1 MEMARRAVG
10 PQLVSSVS
18 GLEMKAFHQLKVK
31 LGVGNGSW
39 DLVSPRSWN
48 ATKEERGG
56 FFLA

>member
-48 ATKEERGG
+48 ATKEE
-56 FFLA
+56 